1 MGCQGS
7 EVQILSR
14 RPILLFSLLNYSIN
28 STSGNLERNHAA
40 TTYFFDTMA
49 AKFLLMDVQMSSC
62 CGGGVSNT
70 QAQMDSAQKRLL
82 WTVLVLNGVMFF
94 VEFIAGWIA
103 ESSGLIADS
112 LDMLADTLVYAVSL
126 YAVGKA
132 IKYKA
137 NAAIFNGIL
146 QTALALLVLGDVA
159 QRLIW
164 GSEPNAN
171 MMLWIA
177 GLALLVN
184 VICFALLYSSRN
196 GDINIRASWIC
207 SRNDMLMNA
216 GVILS
221 AWMVSVINKAW
232 PDLLIATIIAI
243 IVLRSALRIIK
254 DAHAVKAGEK
264 TDISTCCG

>member
-1 MGCQGS
+1 
-7 EVQILSR
+7 
-14 RPILLFSLLNYSIN
+14 
-28 STSGNLERNHAA
+28 
-40 TTYFFDTMA
+40 
-49 AKFLLMDVQMSSC
+49 MSSC
-62 CGGGVSNT
+62 CGVGVSNT
-70 QAQMDSAQKRLL
+70 QAQMDSTQKRLL

-243 IVLRSALRIIK
+243 IVLSSALRIIK

>member
-1 MGCQGS
+1 
-7 EVQILSR
+7 
-14 RPILLFSLLNYSIN
+14 
-28 STSGNLERNHAA
+28 
-40 TTYFFDTMA
+40 
-49 AKFLLMDVQMSSC
+49 MSSC

-70 QAQMDSAQKRLL
+70 QAQMDSQKRFL

-94 VEFIAGWIA
+94 VEFIAGRIA

-184 VICFALLYSSRN
+184 VICFAL
-196 GDINIRASWIC
+196 
-207 SRNDMLMNA
+207 
-216 GVILS
+216 
-221 AWMVSVINKAW
+221 
-232 PDLLIATIIAI
+232 
-243 IVLRSALRIIK
+243 
-254 DAHAVKAGEK
+254 
-264 TDISTCCG
+264 ST